1 MKIRE
6 IHLGKVSIP
15 LKKPFKTALREV
27 YSAEDLIIK
36 VIADTGE
43 VGFGNSPPTVVIT
56 GDSQESALV
65 AIRDTLGP
73 RLIGMDVENREGIA
87 RLLDTGMVHNTS
99 PKAAL
104 DIAVHDLFG
113 QRFGLPLHQFF
124 GGFRSSLESDLTISL
139 NPPEEMVRDAL
150 EAVADGFT
158 ILKIKVGNDPALDLQ
173 RVQAIRAA
181 VGDGIRM
188 RLDANQG
195 WTPKQAVRT
204 IKQLEAEGL
213 NIELIEQPVKG
224 YDVDGLKYVTDHVDT
239 DIMADES
246 VFGPRDVFHLLA
258 LRACD
263 IINIK
268 LMKAGGLYPAE
279 KIAHLAETQG
289 VECMMG
295 CTLESKVGIT
305 AATALAAGK
314 RIVTRADLDT
324 PMLLAEDPVVGGV
337 SFKGNRLYLP
347 DAPGL
352 GISDVRGWQEICRI
366 G

>member
-1 MKIRE
+1 
-6 IHLGKVSIP
+6 
-15 LKKPFKTALREV
+15 
-27 YSAEDLIIK
+27 
-36 VIADTGE
+36 
-43 VGFGNSPPTVVIT
+43 
-56 GDSQESALV
+56 
-65 AIRDTLGP
+65 
-73 RLIGMDVENREGIA
+73 
-87 RLLDTGMVHNTS
+87 
-99 PKAAL
+99 
-104 DIAVHDLFG
+104 
-113 QRFGLPLHQFF
+113 
-124 GGFRSSLESDLTISL
+124 
-139 NPPEEMVRDAL
+139 
-150 EAVADGFT
+150 
-158 ILKIKVGNDPALDLQ
+158 
-173 RVQAIRAA
+173 
-181 VGDGIRM
+181 
-188 RLDANQG
+188 
-195 WTPKQAVRT
+195 
-204 IKQLEAEGL
+204 L

-246 VFGPRDVFHLLA
+246 VFGPRDVFRLLA